1 MGKTYNLFV
10 YGTLQSSYATA
21 PFLNRL
27 KHEKATCTG
36 LMFNLSNRYP
46 GCIFSRGST
55 VLKGEVILGVPENAN
70 GESTL
75 DQLDV
80 YESATGKDDAMYVRK
95 EIEVTL
101 ASGEKI
107 KAFAYEVTDY
117 TLRCMPHTEIAGD
130 WIGFITRP
138 CPNLNEKETDY
149 GKMSTCSL
157 TGRSCPYCGNE
168 DFGRIA
174 KTGCCSLPAYA
185 EKNPEAGIPDSV
197 LEPIFNFFSSCM
209 TCDMLSK
216 HYYLNECA
224 HGGCS
229 STDEQLKLRYLAKC
243 YGDRHPETRKKE
255 NA

>member
-55 VLKGEVILGVPENAN
+55 VLKGEVILDVPENAS
-70 GESTL
+70 GKSTL
-75 DQLDV
+75 EQLDV

-101 ASGEKI
+101 ASGERI

-117 TLRCMPHTEIAGD
+117 TLRCMQHTEIAGD

-138 CPNLNEKETDY
+138 CPNLNEEETDY

-168 DFGRIA
+168 DFGGIA

-185 EKNPEAGIPDSV
+185 ENHPEAGIPDSV

-209 TCDMLSK
+209 ICDMLSK
-216 HYYLNECA
+216 HYYLSECA
-224 HGGCS
+224 HCGCS

-255 NA
+255 NV